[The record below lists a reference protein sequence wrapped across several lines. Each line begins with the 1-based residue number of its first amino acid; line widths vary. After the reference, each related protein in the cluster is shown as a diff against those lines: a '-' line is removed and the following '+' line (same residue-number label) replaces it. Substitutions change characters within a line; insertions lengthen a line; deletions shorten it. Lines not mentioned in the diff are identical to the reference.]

1 MNVVLSLA
9 DKEILEMEAIA
20 LDNDS
25 AGALEFIKHL
35 LKRMH
40 NDAKRGMITPAQNP
54 ENSGL

>member
-25 AGALEFIKHL
+25 AGALEFMKLL
-35 LKRMH
+35 LKKIH
-40 NDAKRGMITPAQNP
+40 NDEKLGMKTPAQNP
-54 ENSGL
+54 ENTRL